1 MLLFLILAIN
11 PGSTSTKI
19 SVFEDKKVL
28 FTEILRHSVSELS
41 QYKTVS
47 EQLEFRKNVILEML
61 HRKNFSIERLNAIV
75 GRGGLLKPIKSGTY
89 IVNERMILDLKEAK
103 RGEHASNLGG
113 IIAYELAKNHGIP
126 AFIVDPVVVDEL
138 DDVARITGMP
148 EIQKSS
154 IFHALNQ
161 KAIGRRLASDLKKK
175 YEDANIIIAHLG
187 GGISVGAHRHGYVID
202 VNDALNGEGPFSPE
216 RAGGLPT
223 LELARLCY
231 SGKYTFEEMKKKVL
245 GGGGLVAHLK
255 TNDVKE
261 VYNMIESGNKRA
273 ELILDAMA
281 YKTAKEI
288 GAMAVALNGEVDAI
302 GITGGI
308 AYNEDF
314 VKRISSRVNFIAPVY
329 VYPGEDEMQA
339 LAEGAYRVLS
349 GGEEAKVYAYRV
361 LSGGE
366 EAKVYE

>member
-1 MLLFLILAIN
+1 MEGILLFLILAIN

-47 EQLEFRKNVILEML
+47 EQLEFRKNAILEML
-61 HRKNFSIERLNAIV
+61 HRKNFSMEKLNAIV

-89 IVNERMILDLKEAK
+89 IVNERMVLDLKEAK

-161 KAIGRRLASDLKKK
+161 KAIGKRLASDLKKK
-175 YEDANIIIAHLG
+175 YEDANLIIAHLG

-216 RAGGLPT
+216 RAGGLPS

-231 SGKYTFEEMKKKVL
+231 SGKYTFEEMKKKIL
-245 GGGGLVAHLK
+245 GGGGLVAHLN

-261 VYNMIESGNKRA
+261 VYRMIENGNKSA

-308 AYNEDF
+308 VYNEDF
-314 VKRISSRVNFIAPVY
+314 VKRISIRVEFIAPVY

-349 GGEEAKVYAYRV
+349 GE
-361 LSGGE
+361 E

>member
-1 MLLFLILAIN
+1 MEGIPLLLILAIN

-19 SVFEDKKVL
+19 SVFEDKKAL
-28 FTEILRHSVSELS
+28 FTETLRHSVSELS
-41 QYKTVS
+41 QYKTIF
-47 EQLEFRKNVILEML
+47 EQLEFRENAILEML
-61 HRKNFSIERLNAIV
+61 HRKNFSMEKLNAIV

-89 IVNERMILDLKEAK
+89 IVNERMISDLKEAK

-161 KAIGRRLASDLKKK
+161 KAIGRRLSSDLKKK
-175 YEDANIIIAHLG
+175 YEDVNLIIAHLG

-216 RAGGLPT
+216 RAGGLPS
-223 LELARLCY
+223 LELVRLCY
-231 SGKYTFEEMKKKVL
+231 SGKYTLEEMKKKIL
-245 GGGGLVAHLK
+245 GGGGLVAHFN

-261 VYNMIESGNKRA
+261 VYRMIENGNKSA

-288 GAMAVALNGEVDAI
+288 GAMAVALNDKVDAI

-349 GGEEAKVYAYRV
+349 GE
-361 LSGGE
+361 E